1 MKVLIVGAG
10 GQGGP
15 CTAILVHDQE
25 VERVVLA
32 DIDLQAAE
40 MVKKKVGSDKVKTA
54 RIDAADVEELVSVG
68 SGCDVIIDL
77 SMPWLAPKVIE
88 AALLMK
94 IHYINTAFDKPFWGQ
109 LVNGEP
115 LLMDRELKEAGL
127 TALLGCGMAPGF
139 LNILTRYYTDQLDTV
154 KTIKLRLGKKKT
166 NLSSYEE
173 MVSPWNPGWA
183 PVQALIDCAEK
194 PYLYRD
200 GRFEEVGP
208 YSEIEEWDFPEPV
221 GRLPV
226 SHHSH
231 EEVYSM
237 PRTIGKGLN
246 YCDFKYFVQPQP
258 AALVS
263 IGLASREEVDVKG
276 QRVKPLDLV
285 AALLPKPGSVFLE
298 ETVEQ
303 LKVKD
308 KTFFTSM
315 MIYIDGEINGT
326 RKEFR
331 INCPNFNTPGPQLLE
346 MFGTSLVNV
355 ALPAIIGAKI
365 AIEGAPKGIVFAEE
379 IDVVKFLDYFKA
391 SGIPYSWEEL

>member
-1 MKVLIVGAG
+1 MKVFIVGAG

-15 CTAILVHDQE
+15 CTTILARDQE
-25 VERVVLA
+25 VEQVVLA
-32 DIDLQAAE
+32 DIELEAAE
-40 MVKKKVGSDKVKTA
+40 KVKKKVGSDKVKTA
-54 RIDAADVEELVSVG
+54 RVDAGNVEELVSVG

-77 SMPWLAPKVIE
+77 AMPWLAPKVIE
-88 AALLMK
+88 AAHRLN
-94 IHYINTAFDKPFWGQ
+94 IHYVNTAFDKPFWDQ
-109 LVNGEP
+109 LVIGEP
-115 LLMDRELKEAGL
+115 LLLDREMKEAGL

-139 LNILTRYYTDQLDTV
+139 LNILTRYYTDQLDRV

-166 NLSSYEE
+166 DLGPYEE
-173 MVSPWNPGWA
+173 MITPWNPGWA
-183 PVQALIDCAEK
+183 PVQALIDCAENA
-194 PYLYRD
+194 YLYRD
-200 GRFEEVGP
+200 GRYEEVGP

-221 GRLPV
+221 GTLPV

-237 PRTIGKGLN
+237 PRTIGKGLE

-263 IGLASREEVDVKG
+263 MGFASREEIDVKG

-285 AALLPKPGSVFLE
+285 AALLPKPGSAFLE
-298 ETVEQ
+298 ENAEQ
-303 LKVKD
+303 LKIKD

-315 MIYIDGEINGT
+315 MIHIDGEIDGV
-326 RKEFR
+326 RKEFK

-355 ALPAIIGAKI
+355 ALPAIIGAKMV
-365 AIEGAPKGIVFAEE
+365 IEGGPKGIVFPEE
-379 IDVVKFLDYFKA
+379 IDVVKFLDHFKA
-391 SGIPYSWEEL
+391 TGIPYRWEEL

>member
-1 MKVLIVGAG
+1 MRIFIVGAG

-15 CTAILVHDQE
+15 CTAILARDQE
-25 VERVVLA
+25 VEQVVLA
-32 DIDLQAAE
+32 DIDLQVAE
-40 MVKKKVGSDKVKTA
+40 KVKKKVGSDKVKTA
-54 RIDAADVEELVSVG
+54 RVDAGNVEELVSAG

-77 SMPWLAPKVIE
+77 VLPWLAPKVIE
-88 AALLMK
+88 AAHQMK
-94 IHYINTAFDKPFWGQ
+94 IHYVNTAFDKPFWGQ
-109 LVNGEP
+109 LVSGEP
-115 LLMDRELKEAGL
+115 LLLDREMKEAGL

-139 LNILTRYYTDQLDTV
+139 LNILTRYYTDQLDRV

-166 NLSSYEE
+166 DLGPYEE

-183 PVQALIDCAEK
+183 PVQALIDCAEN
-194 PYLYRD
+194 PYLFRD
-200 GRFEEVGP
+200 GRFEEVDP
-208 YSEIEEWDFPEPV
+208 YSEIEEWEFPEPV

-237 PRTIGKGLN
+237 PGTIGKGLE

-263 IGLASREEVDVKG
+263 MGFASREEVDVKG

-285 AALLPKPGSVFLE
+285 AALLPKPGSAFLE
-298 ETVEQ
+298 EEVEQ

-315 MIYIDGEINGT
+315 MIYIEGEKDGA
-326 RKEFR
+326 RKEFKV
-331 INCPNFNTPGPQLLE
+331 NCPNFNTPGPQLLE

-355 ALPAIIGAKI
+355 ALPAIIGAKM
-365 AIEGAPKGIVFAEE
+365 AIEGAPKGIVFPEE

-391 SGIPYSWEEL
+391 TGIPYRWEEL

>member
-1 MKVLIVGAG
+1 MKVFVLGAG

-15 CTAILVHDQE
+15 CTAILARDQE
-25 VERVVLA
+25 VEQVILA

-40 MVKKKVGSDKVKTA
+40 LVKQKVGSGKVKTA
-54 RIDAADVEELVSVG
+54 PVDAANVG
-68 SGCDVIIDL
+68 AIVAAGCGCDVIIDL

-88 AALLMK
+88 AAHQLK
-94 IHYINTAFDKPFWGQ
+94 IHYVNTAYDKPFWDQ
-109 LVNGEP
+109 LVNGAP

-139 LNILTRYYTDQLDTV
+139 LNVLTRYYTDQLDTV
-154 KTIKLRLGKKKT
+154 NAIKLRLGKKKT
-166 NLSSYEE
+166 DLGPYEE
-173 MVSPWNPGWA
+173 MISPWNPGWA

-194 PYLYRD
+194 PYVYRN
-200 GRFEEVGP
+200 GRFEEVEP
-208 YSEIEEWDFPEPV
+208 YSEIEEWSFPEPV
-221 GRLPV
+221 GKLPV

-237 PRTIGKGLN
+237 PRTIGKGLK
-246 YCDFKYFVQPQP
+246 YCDFKYFIQPQP

-263 IGLASREEVDVKG
+263 NGFASREEIDIKG
-276 QRVKPLDLV
+276 QRVRPLDLV
-285 AALLPKPGSVFLE
+285 AALLPKPGSAFLE

-308 KTFFTSM
+308 KTFFTSL
-315 MIYIDGEINGT
+315 MIYIDGEINGS

-331 INCPNFNTPGPQLLE
+331 INCPNFNSPGPQLLE
-346 MFGTSLVNV
+346 LFGTSLVNV
-355 ALPAIIGAKI
+355 ALPAIIGAKMV
-365 AIEGAPKGIVFAEE
+365 IEGAPKGIVFAEE

-391 SGIPYSWEEL
+391 TGIPYRWEEL